1 VIAFIT
7 LFLGIATGVH
17 TVELSAASAVA
28 RVELYVDGT
37 KSADVGPPFTATID
51 LGPEIAPRELVAVA
65 FDATGNRLGEARQHV
80 NRATSDAE
88 AGFALERDGTGRVL
102 AARLF
107 WRCPVSPKP
116 TVVSVS
122 LDGRPLEVANP
133 ERIPIPSH
141 GAGSEHI
148 LVADLT
154 FDGGLTATAVASFG
168 GRNRGDE
175 AKELTALP
183 VRLSPGARFP
193 RKADRMDG
201 WFQLDG
207 RGLAVAAV
215 EEGPVEIVFVMAGRA
230 AEDLMRLATDLVRA
244 DEDRRE
250 VERLTAGRIA
260 PQFGRPA
267 GGDFA
272 IPRPSRRSPALALE
286 LPAGSRFHFTRTTP
300 RVIAGPREVT
310 WAFPTSAVFT
320 PRDGTFL
327 HLGKDVFRSEEPS
340 PPRIAEA
347 IAASG
352 LAATRRERR
361 RAVVLL
367 LGTDARDTGNL
378 DAPRVRRYLER
389 LRVPLHVWRVALM
402 EPPAAKDWPG
412 AAEAVTTDSLG
423 RAMDILRTDL
433 ASQRVVWVEG
443 RLDALSVEAT
453 PSAEGVVTL
462 R

>member
-1 VIAFIT
+1 MIAFVT
-7 LFLGIATGVH
+7 FFLGIATGVH

-37 KSADVGPPFTATID
+37 KAADVGPPFTATID

-65 FDATGNRLGEARQHV
+65 FDATGNRLGEARQQV

-116 TVVSVS
+116 TSIS
-122 LDGRPLEVANP
+122 ASFDGRPLKVTNP

-168 GRNRGDE
+168 GKNRGDE
-175 AKELTALP
+175 TKELTALA

-193 RKADRMDG
+193 KRADRMDG

-207 RGLAVAAV
+207 RSLAVAAV

-230 AEDLMRLATDLVRA
+230 QEDLKRLSADLVRE
-244 DEDRRE
+244 DEDQRE
-250 VERLTAGRIA
+250 AEQRTARTSPFGGSAGRVLEV
-260 PQFGRPA
+260 
-267 GGDFA
+267 
-272 IPRPSRRSPALALE
+272 PRLSHRTPTSALE

-327 HLGKDVFRSEEPS
+327 FLGKDVFLGEEPS

-367 LGTDARDTGNL
+367 LGTDARDAGDL

-389 LRVPLHVWRVALM
+389 LRVPLHVWRVALIA
-402 EPPAAKDWPG
+402 PPAAKDWPG
-412 AAEAVTTDSLG
+412 AAEAMTTRGLG
-423 RAMDILRTDL
+423 RAMDALRTDL

-443 RLDALSVEAT
+443 RLDALSVETT
-453 PSAEGVVTL
+453 PRAEGVVTL

>member
-1 VIAFIT
+1 MIAFIT

-17 TVELSAASAVA
+17 TVELSAASDVA

-37 KSADVGPPFTATID
+37 KSADVGPPFTAKID

-65 FDATGNRLGEARQHV
+65 FDAGGRRLGEARQQV

-88 AGFALERDGTGRVL
+88 AGFALERDGTGRFL

-116 TVVSVS
+116 TSIS
-122 LDGRPLEVANP
+122 ASFDGQPLEVANP

-141 GAGSEHI
+141 GVGSEHI

-154 FDGGLTATAVASFG
+154 FDGGITATAVASFG

-175 AKELTALP
+175 TKELTAFP

-193 RKADRMDG
+193 KKSDRMDG
-201 WFQLDG
+201 WFRLEG
-207 RGLAVAAV
+207 RSLAVAAI
-215 EEGPVEIVFVMAGRA
+215 EEGPAEIVFVMAGRVP
-230 AEDLMRLATDLVRA
+230 EDLMRLANDLVRA

-260 PQFGRPA
+260 SQVGRPA
-267 GGDFA
+267 GENVA
-272 IPRPSRRSPALALE
+272 VPPLSRRSPTSVLD
-286 LPAGSRFHFTRTTP
+286 LPTGSRFHFTRSTP
-300 RVIAGPREVT
+300 RMIAGPREVT

-320 PRDGTFL
+320 PSDGTFL
-327 HLGKDVFRSEEPS
+327 HLGKHVFRSEEPS
-340 PPRIAEA
+340 PTRIAEA

-367 LGTDARDTGNL
+367 LGTDARDTGDL

-402 EPPAAKDWPG
+402 APPAAKDWPG
-412 AAEAVTTDSLG
+412 AAEAVTTNGLG
-423 RAMDILRTDL
+423 RAMDALRTDL

-443 RLDALSVEAT
+443 RLDALSVQAT
-453 PSAEGVVTL
+453 PRAEGVVTL